1 MTMTQEKI
9 IAIAE
14 ENGWYVHIGNNG
26 NNDKVIFEFS
36 KFTPYGQ
43 DFNFQA
49 EMVDGDI
56 QTLIDSIRYFL
67 DGFDPDSEAYLWL
80 GPDGHGK
87 RGAPYNMKDIVE
99 DMEAAEEMVLDL
111 CVAYQEADDDE

>member
-56 QTLIDSIRYFL
+56 QTLIDSIRYFWMPSTPTARRIFGW
-67 DGFDPDSEAYLWL
+67 DRTDTEKKVR
-80 GPDGHGK
+80 HTT
-87 RGAPYNMKDIVE
+87 
-99 DMEAAEEMVLDL
+99 
-111 CVAYQEADDDE
+111 

>member
-67 DGFDPDSEAYLWL
+67 DAFDPDSEAYLWL

-87 RGAPYNMKDIVE
+87 KGAPYNMKDIVE
-99 DMEAAEEMVLDL
+99 DMEAAEDMVLDL
-111 CVAYQEADDDE
+111 CVAYQESDDDE

>member
-49 EMVDGDI
+49 EWWTATFRRSLTASVIFWMPSTPTARRIFGWDRTDTEKKVRH
-56 QTLIDSIRYFL
+56 TT
-67 DGFDPDSEAYLWL
+67 
-80 GPDGHGK
+80 
-87 RGAPYNMKDIVE
+87 
-99 DMEAAEEMVLDL
+99 
-111 CVAYQEADDDE
+111 

>member
-14 ENGWYVHIGNNG
+14 ENGWQVHIAGSGN
-26 NNDKVIFEFS
+26 DDTVMLEFS

-49 EMVDGDI
+49 RMEDGDI
-56 QTLIDSIRYFL
+56 QTLIDSIIYYL

-80 GPDGHGK
+80 GPEGK
-87 RGAPYNMKDIVE
+87 
-99 DMEAAEEMVLDL
+99 
-111 CVAYQEADDDE
+111 

>member
-1 MTMTQEKI
+1 MKQEKI

-14 ENGWYVHIGNNG
+14 QNGWHVHIAGSGNDG
-26 NNDKVIFEFS
+26 RVMLEFS
-36 KFTPYGQ
+36 RFTPYGQ

-49 EMVDGDI
+49 EMEGNDL
-56 QTLIDSIRYFL
+56 QTPIGSIIRFL

-87 RGAPYNMKDIVE
+87 NGAPYSMKDIVE
-99 DMEAAEEMVLDL
+99 DMEAAENMVLDL
-111 CVAYQEADDDE
+111 CVAYQETDDDGYE